1 MRDQKNPG
9 REWPGEESEPR
20 EIVTPPA
27 ARDQAEASPQPVS
40 FDDTSAESVVQIAG
54 VDRIA
59 ESESDGG
66 VEESLGAPVIVRAG
80 IYARTATPKSA
91 GEDGSLDIQV
101 ARCLQYAAEH
111 HWDVSPEHIWRVV
124 GSGNDPRLVGRVQ
137 LMEAIGAGELDLVLV
152 CGVDRLAR
160 CLAQLILIARTM
172 KDEGVH
178 VVDVGEG
185 VGKHLGTS
193 AEVATALLDE
203 YLALLRGQ

>member
-1 MRDQKNPG
+1 MCRQ
-9 REWPGEESEPR
+9 S
-20 EIVTPPA
+20 
-27 ARDQAEASPQPVS
+27 
-40 FDDTSAESVVQIAG
+40 TS
-54 VDRIA
+54 
-59 ESESDGG
+59 GG
-66 VEESLGAPVIVRAG
+66 
-80 IYARTATPKSA
+80 
-91 GEDGSLDIQV
+91 
-101 ARCLQYAAEH
+101 
-111 HWDVSPEHIWRVV
+111 WW
-124 GSGNDPRLVGRVQ
+124 GSGNDPRLVGRVE